1 MAGMAVAI
9 SLPIWNLVWWRH
21 TNLLIFEQLIFRKI
35 IKIITTRCPILRL
48 KGAIVDFAWDYAQ
61 VPVTRAY
68 ILSITALPRPPSWNE
83 GALLLR
89 EGGEGKGRE
98 RGREG
103 EGEKRGEGE
112 KEGEGRSRKREEKG
126 GEGKGGRGGRWER
139 DGKGETRHTNPNL
152 LLVRTLETDI
162 Y

>member
-21 TNLLIFEQLIFRKI
+21 TNLLIFGQLIFRKI

-89 EGGEGKGRE
+89 EGGRKGKRKGKGR
-98 RGREG
+98 RGRE
-103 EGEKRGEGE
+103 ER
-112 KEGEGRSRKREEKG
+112 RR
-126 GEGKGGRGGRWER
+126 GKGGRGKVQKTGGERRGREGREGRKMGKGWER
-139 DGKGETRHTNPNL
+139 GNSPIL
-152 LLVRTLETDI
+152 I
-162 Y
+162 CF